1 MWSLK
6 FTFKSLKLSNAKQ
19 IVGKLQASP
28 AALTTMSPPCLLS
41 AKCHVIKWQP
51 LFELTWRHGEKKEC
65 SYSIRETFPSLFLR
79 ILILRWLLKSYR
91 KNILWRSN
99 FFYPKN
105 KARKV
110 DNFERG
116 MGTKLA
122 YSLALMYIFVLF
134 AIRGHIGKE
143 ERFVTEVEI
152 GLTIA
157 LKNAIDRLIHL
168 ILKE

>member
-1 MWSLK
+1 
-6 FTFKSLKLSNAKQ
+6 
-19 IVGKLQASP
+19 
-28 AALTTMSPPCLLS
+28 
-41 AKCHVIKWQP
+41 
-51 LFELTWRHGEKKEC
+51 
-65 SYSIRETFPSLFLR
+65 
-79 ILILRWLLKSYR
+79 
-91 KNILWRSN
+91 
-99 FFYPKN
+99 
-105 KARKV
+105 
-110 DNFERG
+110 

>member
-1 MWSLK
+1 MA
-6 FTFKSLKLSNAKQ
+6 FKILPKKY
-19 IVGKLQASP
+19 IV
-28 AALTTMSPPCLLS
+28 
-41 AKCHVIKWQP
+41 
-51 LFELTWRHGEKKEC
+51 KK
-65 SYSIRETFPSLFLR
+65 Y
-79 ILILRWLLKSYR
+79 
-91 KNILWRSN
+91 

-105 KARKV
+105 KTRKV